1 MADFQLT
8 ITADERD
15 YLVRLLE
22 SASKGDKIEMQH
34 TDTRAYREQIKEEI
48 ALVESL
54 ISKLKKPA

>member
-1 MADFQLT
+1 MADFHLT
-8 ITADERD
+8 ITADERNF
-15 YLVRLLE
+15 LARLLE

-34 TDTRAYREQIKEEI
+34 TDTRSYREQIKEEI